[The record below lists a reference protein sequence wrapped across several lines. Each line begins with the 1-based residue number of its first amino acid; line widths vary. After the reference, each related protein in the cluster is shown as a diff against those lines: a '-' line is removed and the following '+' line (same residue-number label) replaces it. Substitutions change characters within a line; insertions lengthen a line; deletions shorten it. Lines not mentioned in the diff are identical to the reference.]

1 MWESACG
8 IQKHFDKRPSKRL
21 GLDQFRYWPS
31 AAAKDTAWLLSI
43 KSSTAISARPR
54 NGHYKSRKKSR
65 KPFAFAT
72 LYSRRRR
79 QPKKNKKKEEGTTIN
94 RVVTISGGRTPF
106 PAQKKKENLVCL
118 IKFVCVC
125 VCVKQR
131 PSGEIIDFLSPARQK
146 HSILFSMIGF
156 RFPTGSSSSN
166 KITCWSFRPA
176 EPTGNRESV
185 RHRLLSWMGAE
196 VMERDRRLQSCCF
209 EISEWRKKKLN

>member
-79 QPKKNKKKEEGTTIN
+79 RQPKKNKKKEEGTTIN

-146 HSILFSMIGF
+146 HSILYFDDWLP
-156 RFPTGSSSSN
+156 FPYWQQLVQQNNLLELSPGRANGQQGVGSTSSIELNGSGGDGE
-166 KITCWSFRPA
+166 RQ
-176 EPTGNRESV
+176 RVSV
-185 RHRLLSWMGAE
+185 MLL
-196 VMERDRRLQSCCF
+196 
-209 EISEWRKKKLN
+209 